1 MAFWGD
7 SLDAGG
13 KDPKRKF
20 RWKVQFGDASSG
32 VIWWAKTCDKP
43 KMTISADAQHKFLGH
58 TFKFPGS
65 VTWEDISMT
74 LVDPAEDTE
83 GGIDA
88 AKKLLKI
95 VEAAGYNYME
105 SPNQPFVTISKGKS
119 TEALGGITITQLDA
133 NNNPI
138 EQWTLHN
145 PFIKSVEFDQL
156 DYGSDDLSE
165 ITLGIV
171 YDWAVLEKAA
181 DGKNPD
187 LFKPSTTT

>member
-1 MAFWGD
+1 MAFWGQ

-20 RWKVQFGDASSG
+20 RWKVQFGPDDG
-32 VIWWAKTCDKP
+32 VVWWAKTCDKP

-74 LVDPAEDTE
+74 LVDPAENE
-83 GGIDA
+83 QGGVDA
-88 AKKLLKI
+88 AKKLLTIIHNSGYKFLTT
-95 VEAAGYNYME
+95 AAG
-105 SPNQPFVTISKGKS
+105 PFETISKGKS
-119 TEALGGITITQLDA
+119 TAALKQVIITQLDA
-133 NNNPI
+133 DNNPI

-165 ITLGIV
+165 ITLGFV
-171 YDWAVLEKAA
+171 YDWAELTKDASGTDPE
-181 DGKNPD
+181 
-187 LFKPSTTT
+187 LFKQPTT

>member
-1 MAFWGD
+1 MAFWGQ
-7 SLDAGG
+7 SLDASG

-20 RWKVQFGDASSG
+20 RWKVQIGDAG
-32 VIWWAKTCDKP
+32 VVWWAKTCDKP

-74 LVDPAEDTE
+74 LVDPADHNDV
-83 GGIDA
+83 DA
-88 AKKLLKI
+88 AKKLLEI
-95 VEAAGYNYME
+95 VQSSGYRFMK
-105 SPNQPFVTISKGKS
+105 SSNQPFETISKGKS
-119 TEALGGITITQLDA
+119 TSALGAVVITQLDA

-138 EQWTLHN
+138 EEWTLHN
-145 PFIKSVEFDQL
+145 PFIKSVEFDAL

-171 YDWAVLEKAA
+171 YDWAELTSDAS
-181 DGKNPD
+181 GNSPD
-187 LFKPSTTT
+187 LFNPTT